1 MTMRKHMGFAGMFI
15 LFLLV
20 LCSCGKEWLEA
31 KPDKSQAVPKTIK
44 DFQTLLDNSALFNTN
59 QSVGLGEIS
68 AGDFYTTFSIWQSL
82 FNIQEKSAY
91 VWADTENFYIGEQS
105 LDWMK
110 GYERILNANIVLEGL
125 KKMKP
130 ESSEQ
135 EDWNNAKG
143 SALFFRSVDFFN
155 LMQEYCVSYRSAT
168 ANTDPGLPLRLE
180 YDVNIQLKRSSLQQ
194 TYDQIISD
202 LKTAADFLNTK
213 PQFKTRPSK
222 EAAYAFLARVY
233 LLTENYEQAGLYADK
248 ALQIQSGLLDY
259 SKLNSAVSFPLARFN
274 AEVIFHSVFNYSIL
288 LPTRLIVDPVLYSS
302 YATDDGRRMLFFTN
316 GVNGI
321 TYKGS
326 YNGDRS
332 LFGGLATDELY
343 LIRAEVMARN
353 GQLALAL
360 EDVNLLLRKRWKG
373 VYPDFQSSDPAVV
386 LRYVLQERRKE
397 LIFRGIRW
405 MDLRRLNKDSQFG
418 ITLTRTLNGITYTL
432 LPNDKKYVFPI
443 DENEVRLSG
452 IQQNER

>member
-15 LFLLV
+15 LFILV

-31 KPDKSQAVPKTIK
+31 KPDKSQAVPKSIK

-91 VWADTENFYIGEQS
+91 VWADTENFYMGEQS
-105 LDWMK
+105 IDWMK
-110 GYERILNANIVLEGL
+110 SYERILNANIVLEGL
-125 KKMKP
+125 KKVKP

-155 LMQEYCVSYRSAT
+155 LMQQYCVSYRSAT

-202 LKTAADFLNTK
+202 LTAAADLLNTK

-233 LLTENYEQAGLYADK
+233 LLTENYEQAGLYADE
-248 ALQIQSGLLDY
+248 ALQLQSGLLDY
-259 SKLNSAVSFPLARFN
+259 SKLNSAASFPLARFN

-288 LPTRLIVDPVLYSS
+288 LPTRLIVDPPLYNS
-302 YATDDGRRMLFFTN
+302 YAAEDCRRSIFFANGAN
-316 GVNGI
+316 GV

-326 YNGDRS
+326 YNGDRNM
-332 LFGGLATDELY
+332 FGGLATDELY
-343 LIRAEVMARN
+343 LIRAEARVRN

-360 EDVNLLLRKRWKG
+360 EDLNFLLRNRWNG
-373 VYPDFQSSDPAVV
+373 VYLDLDSSDPAVI
-386 LRYVLQERRKE
+386 LRLILLERRKE
-397 LIFRGIRW
+397 LVFRGIRW
-405 MDLRRLNKDSQFG
+405 SDLKRLNKDNRLAVV
-418 ITLTRTLNGITYTL
+418 LTRTLNGITHTL
-432 LPNDKKYVFPI
+432 RPNDKKYVFPI
-443 DENEVRLSG
+443 DENEIRLSG
-452 IQQNER
+452 IQQNDR